1 MVKLINDAEFILIMK
16 HSLKITLL
24 LVLVFLGA
32 QIIGLAITNSYIDV
46 EKTTETGEAVF
57 EDLPIGLERPE
68 VEETTSFIWILIAV
82 VIGTIMLLLMIK
94 FKVGFLWKLWF
105 FGAIWLTLLVAFG
118 AFMPMMIAIVL
129 ALGLALWKIIRPNV
143 YVQNLT
149 ELFVY
154 GGLAAIFVPIMN
166 IFAAVMMLL
175 LISVYDMYAV
185 WKSKHMVKLAKF
197 QSKQKIFA
205 GLLIPYALP
214 KREIKKKGRKVKE
227 KLVKIKTA
235 VLGGGDIGFPL
246 IFTGVILKELIEKG
260 ASFPFLKSLIV
271 TVCVTGALLLLF
283 LKSEKDKFYPAMPF
297 ITIGCLVGYAIVL
310 LL

>member
-1 MVKLINDAEFILIMK
+1 MK